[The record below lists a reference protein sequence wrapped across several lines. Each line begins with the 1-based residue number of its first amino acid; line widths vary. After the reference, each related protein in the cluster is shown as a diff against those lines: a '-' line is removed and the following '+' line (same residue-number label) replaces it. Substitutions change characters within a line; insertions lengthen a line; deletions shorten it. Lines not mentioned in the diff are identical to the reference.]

1 MSALTKLLAQAK
13 DLNIPR
19 QKLMS
24 ITTSRIKVIVLKRY
38 GHPKKYSQ
46 NRKVMYFSMNLATS

>member
-1 MSALTKLLAQAK
+1 MSVLTKLLAQAK

-24 ITTSRIKVIVLKRY
+24 ITTSRIKVIVFKRY
-38 GHPKKYSQ
+38 GRPKKYSQ